1 MSINIAILDN
11 YISICIIFTLKALCE
26 AKSLGWQLDIIVS
39 PLANPLCEKKIVENY
54 LFYINVAYN

>member
-39 PLANPLCEKKIVENY
+39 PLANPLCEKK
-54 LFYINVAYN
+54 L